1 MIKKISFLLLITSVF
16 FISCGHQ
23 HSLDGIWRGELQV
36 QDQQAPFLFELKG
49 IQGDS
54 ASVTLINGEEKVE
67 LTGVSLRGDTLFIPI
82 DAYDAHITAIV
93 LNDKMEG
100 RFIKNYIEN
109 DSGVPFRADFHIKS
123 RFEAIEKQPANN
135 IEGKWDILF
144 VSETG
149 DTTKNVGIF
158 TSANGIVTGS
168 VLTRSGDLRFLEGA
182 YTNKGVELSA
192 FSGLSPYYL
201 QFTFSGANNFE
212 GYFYTTRNKTRLIAT
227 RNDKAGLSDPYN
239 IAKMK
244 QGVASLGFSLPNLEG
259 RRVSLQDERYKGKV
273 VIVSIL
279 GSWCPNCLDEAEFLA
294 PWYKANKQRGVEI
307 IGLGFER
314 KDDFEYSKTT
324 LNRLKAKYG
333 IEYEILFAGKADAEG
348 VAKVLPEVEN
358 FSGYPTTLFIDKKGN
373 VRKIHTGFTGPA
385 TGLFYDDFKK
395 EFNVLID
402 SLLAE

>member
-1 MIKKISFLLLITSVF
+1 MIKKIHFLVLIISVF
-16 FISCGHQ
+16 MVSCGHH
-23 HSLDGIWRGELQV
+23 HSYDGIWRGELQV
-36 QDQQAPFLFELKG
+36 QDQQTPFLFELKG

-54 ASVTLINGEEKVE
+54 ASVILINGEEKVE

-82 DAYDAHITAIV
+82 DAYDAYITAIV
-93 LNDKMEG
+93 SNDKMVG

-109 DSGVPFRADFHIKS
+109 DSGVPFRADFHTKS
-123 RFEAIEKQPANN
+123 RFEVIAKQSANN

-144 VSETG
+144 ISETG
-149 DTTKNVGIF
+149 DTAKNVGIF
-158 TSANGIVTGS
+158 KSVNGIVTGS

-212 GYFYTTRNKTRLIAT
+212 GYFYTTRNKTRLVAT
-227 RNDKAGLSDPYN
+227 RNNNAGLSDPYN

-244 QGVASLGFSLPNLEG
+244 QGVSSLEFSLPSLEG
-259 RRVSLQDERYKGKV
+259 KKVSLQDDRYKGKV

-314 KDDFEYSKTT
+314 KDDFDYSKEA
-324 LNRLKAKYG
+324 LNRLRLKYG
-333 IEYEILFAGKADAEG
+333 IEYEILFAGKADADG
-348 VAKVLPEVEN
+348 IAKVLPEVEN